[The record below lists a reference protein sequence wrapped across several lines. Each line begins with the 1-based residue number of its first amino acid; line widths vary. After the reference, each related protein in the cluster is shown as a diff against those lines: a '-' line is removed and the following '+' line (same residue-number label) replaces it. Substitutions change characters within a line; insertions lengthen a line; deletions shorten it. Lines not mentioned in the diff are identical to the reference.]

1 MSSSFHQK
9 PLVINICPGQICIS
23 TLRKKEKD
31 ASNVIKTLETP
42 LPLSQ

>member
-9 PLVINICPGQICIS
+9 PLVINTRPGQVYIS
-23 TLRKKEKD
+23 TRRKKEKD